1 MQPARGRH
9 ARAGHGPPASAQDG
23 IRTRITEASRAF
35 APAGNPVGPLD
46 EHQRERVVDFVLG
59 NALFTLS
66 HELGHAAVG
75 EFNLPVLGRE
85 EDAVDAFATLALL
98 HIGTDFTHGVL
109 VDAARGLVLIAEH
122 DARMRMEPAFYGEHG
137 LNRQRAYKIVCLMFG
152 SDPATFGDLARQ
164 ANLPQERPETCQD
177 DFDQTKTSW
186 LRLLAPH
193 LRASSRPSFWERLAL
208 PHAPRSGTSQSSAN
222 PAWKAG
228 AGAGFRRQEPNDR
241 GQDLRR
247 AERLLG
253 SRGAPCRPFFASAIR
268 GAGKPC

>member
-1 MQPARGRH
+1 MA
-9 ARAGHGPPASAQDG
+9 
-23 IRTRITEASRAF
+23 
-35 APAGNPVGPLD
+35 
-46 EHQRERVVDFVLG
+46 G
-59 NALFTLS
+59 NALFTLA

-122 DARMRMEPAFYGEHG
+122 DARMGMEPAFYGEHG
-137 LNRQRAYKIVCLMFG
+137 LNRQRAYKIVCLMVG

-164 ANLPQERPETCQD
+164 ANLPQERQETCQD

-193 LRASSRPSFWERLAL
+193 LRSSSRPSFWERLAL
-208 PHAPRSGTSQSSAN
+208 PRAPRSGTSPSSIAITYGDASGDLT
-222 PAWKAG
+222 PYRDMLRTVGLLEQVRDLPTRTWP
-228 AGAGFRRQEPNDR
+228 FRV
-241 GQDLRR
+241 
-247 AERLLG
+247 A
-253 SRGAPCRPFFASAIR
+253 
-268 GAGKPC
+268 